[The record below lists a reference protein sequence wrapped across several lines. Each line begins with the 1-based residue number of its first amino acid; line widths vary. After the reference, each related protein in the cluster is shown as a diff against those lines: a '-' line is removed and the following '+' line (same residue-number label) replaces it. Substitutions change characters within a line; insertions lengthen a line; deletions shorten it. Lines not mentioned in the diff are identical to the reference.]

1 MKNLIYIFILLLSS
15 QNISTQTD
23 TTSLS
28 FVSERN
34 TWYVTSSSISSPD
47 VYTNIFTFSDT
58 DSLVFNVDIN
68 DFRRYRELLIIN
80 DEDKPIHTKI
90 LFREE
95 GRQVYTWALPSDE
108 IAYDFSLNVGDTIRY
123 SIGFIDYIV
132 ESKDSTE
139 LQDGSNRAVL
149 KMEYCDSNLG
159 WIQGIG
165 SLEDP
170 FEPWYSC
177 AIDYGVYL
185 SCFFRDGVQL
195 YKSPWYDECFTVG
208 TDDVN
213 LNKISLF
220 PNPASYTMTISGLPD
235 GKYTYR
241 IQNTQG
247 QQMLSNTF
255 QNKDSIDVSD
265 LPSGMYFVELRN
277 GDGQRWIEKF
287 VVGR

>member
-1 MKNLIYIFILLLSS
+1 
-15 QNISTQTD
+15 
-23 TTSLS
+23 
-28 FVSERN
+28 
-34 TWYVTSSSISSPD
+34 
-47 VYTNIFTFSDT
+47 
-58 DSLVFNVDIN
+58 
-68 DFRRYRELLIIN
+68 
-80 DEDKPIHTKI
+80 
-90 LFREE
+90 
-95 GRQVYTWALPSDE
+95 
-108 IAYDFSLNVGDTIRY
+108 
-123 SIGFIDYIV
+123 
-132 ESKDSTE
+132 
-139 LQDGSNRAVL
+139 
-149 KMEYCDSNLG
+149 MEYCDSNLG

>member
-15 QNISTQTD
+15 QNISAQTD

-58 DSLVFNVDIN
+58 DSLVFNTDIN
-68 DFRRYRELLIIN
+68 DFRKYKELLIIN
-80 DEDKPIHTKI
+80 DEDKPIHAKI

-95 GRQVYTWALPSDE
+95 GSQVYTWALPSDE

-149 KMEYCDSNLG
+149 KM
-159 WIQGIG
+159 
-165 SLEDP
+165 
-170 FEPWYSC
+170 
-177 AIDYGVYL
+177 
-185 SCFFRDGVQL
+185 
-195 YKSPWYDECFTVG
+195 
-208 TDDVN
+208 
-213 LNKISLF
+213 
-220 PNPASYTMTISGLPD
+220 
-235 GKYTYR
+235 
-241 IQNTQG
+241 
-247 QQMLSNTF
+247 
-255 QNKDSIDVSD
+255 
-265 LPSGMYFVELRN
+265 
-277 GDGQRWIEKF
+277 
-287 VVGR
+287 